1 MLKFK
6 RIAVA
11 VIAAAF
17 MCITAYAAAAKELPV
32 GFIITKDN
40 IDQIMNDTFD
50 GHVMKDLFLDSIIMQ
65 VKDWGLK
72 IKLKKTELE
81 TIDQRYLDATKKYKG
96 TTKYDPKTRECSGYI
111 AGLPFPDIDLENNPE
126 AGELLLWNYYYGT
139 LNGNTQYVP
148 HSWLLIDADDG
159 LERRQD
165 WFWLRFFMKSR
176 LQKFARGENPV
187 IGDGK
192 ILTKT
197 LFFITYPYDLKG
209 VGLFTIRWDLPKLE
223 DSWVYVKS
231 VRRTRRLSGGNWVD
245 PVGGLDMLN
254 DDIWVWNG
262 RPSWYK
268 KINYKGKRWV
278 LHMANDT
285 MTGYHYSG
293 RKDDPADEFPGVSL
307 KEFPHW
313 NPSTL
318 VAWSPREVYIL
329 EGIPPKRHP
338 YSKRVGY
345 LDTHT
350 PFMTQADCYDKN
362 GKFWKYLQYS
372 SAPNIGEDGY
382 PAIVCPQGHYID
394 FKQRHASIHYCRI
407 WESNP
412 ARITEKDV
420 TLGKL
425 REAGR

>member
-1 MLKFK
+1 MLKF
-6 RIAVA
+6 RSISVAILVAAV
-11 VIAAAF
+11 
-17 MCITAYAAAAKELPV
+17 MCITAYEVSAKELPE
-32 GFIITKDN
+32 GFIVTKDN

-50 GHVMKDLFLDSIIMQ
+50 GHVMKDILIDSIIMQ
-65 VKDWGLK
+65 VKDWALVMR
-72 IKLKKTELE
+72 LKKTQLE
-81 TIDQRYLDATKKYKG
+81 KIDQRYLDATKKFKG
-96 TTKYDPKTRECSGYI
+96 TTKFDPKTRECTGYV
-111 AGLPFPDIDLENNPE
+111 AGLPFPDVDLDDPD

-139 LNGNTQYVP
+139 LNGNVQYVP
-148 HSWLLIDADDG
+148 HSWLLIDADNG

-165 WFWLRFFMKSR
+165 WFWLRYFMKNR
-176 LQKFARGENPV
+176 LQEFARGESPI

-209 VGLFTIRWDLPKLE
+209 VGLFTIRWDMPKLE

-245 PVGGLDMLN
+245 PVGGLDALN
-254 DDIWVWNG
+254 DDIWVWSS

-268 KINYKGKRWV
+268 KINFKGVRWI
-278 LHMANDT
+278 LHRANDT
-285 MTGYHYSG
+285 MVGYHYTG
-293 RKDDPADEFPGVSL
+293 RKDDPAEEFKGVDL
-307 KEFPHW
+307 KTWPHW
-313 NPSTL
+313 NPTTEA
-318 VAWSPREVYIL
+318 AWSPRKVYEL
-329 EGIPPKRHP
+329 EGIPGKKHP

-345 LDTHT
+345 LDCHV
-350 PFMTQADCYDKN
+350 PFMTMADCYDKK
-362 GKFWKYLQYS
+362 GKYWKFLHYS
-372 SAPNIGEDGY
+372 SAPNMGEDGY
-382 PAIVCPQGHYID
+382 EALVTPQGEYID

-412 ARITEKDV
+412 LRVTEKDV

>member
-1 MLKFK
+1 MLKISK
-6 RIAVA
+6 KVVTLAAV
-11 VIAAAF
+11 VI
-17 MCITAYAAAAKELPV
+17 MCITAYGAAAKELPV

-50 GHVMKDLFLDSIIMQ
+50 GHVMKDLFMDSIIMQ

-72 IKLKKTELE
+72 INLKKTELE
-81 TIDQRYLDATKKYKG
+81 TVDQRYLDATQKFKG

-111 AGLPFPDIDLENNPE
+111 AGLPFPDAGLEKDPDI
-126 AGELLLWNYYYGT
+126 AGDKLLWNYYYGLLT
-139 LNGNTQYVP
+139 GNTQYVP
-148 HSWLLIDADDG
+148 HSWLIIGADNG

-165 WFWLRFFMKSR
+165 WFWLRYFMKNR
-176 LQKFARGENPV
+176 LERFAKGENPV
-187 IGDGK
+187 MDEK

-231 VRRTRRLSGGNWVD
+231 VRRTRRLSGGNWID

-254 DDIWVWNG
+254 DDIFVWNG

-268 KINYKGKRWV
+268 KITLKEKRWI
-278 LHMANDT
+278 LALANDT

-293 RKDDPADEFPGVSL
+293 RKDDPAEEFKGVAL
-307 KEFPHW
+307 NEFPHW

-318 VAWSPREVYIL
+318 VRWSPREVYVL
-329 EGIPPKRHP
+329 DGTPPKRHP

-345 LDTHT
+345 IDTHL
-350 PFMTQADCYDKN
+350 PYMYMADCYDKN
-362 GKFWKYLQYS
+362 GKYWKFINYS
-372 SAPNIGEDGY
+372 SAPFMGADDY
-382 PAIVCPQGHYID
+382 PVMACPQGHYID
-394 FKQRHASIHYCRI
+394 FKLRHASVHYCRI
-407 WESNP
+407 WEANP
-412 ARITEKDV
+412 SRVTERDV